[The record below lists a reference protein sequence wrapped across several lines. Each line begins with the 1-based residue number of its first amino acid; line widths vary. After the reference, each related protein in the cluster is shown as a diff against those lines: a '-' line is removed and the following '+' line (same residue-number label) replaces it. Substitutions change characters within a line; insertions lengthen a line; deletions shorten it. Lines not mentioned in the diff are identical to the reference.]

1 TAQTFRNEGNST
13 HFRHSSSVYQGI
25 FDCFWMVMDAKDI
38 QLDLH
43 ALKSLYGL
51 LEKDRNRTSNADS
64 LDEHARLLLNNLL
77 DAETKRVLK
86 LHSEIISGEV
96 ELSRKQVT
104 PLSKSLKSN
113 RSFDKDTNTDGLLD
127 ITLWGPPSFSGAQT
141 RKKRCRVCLRNTVKE
156 PTEDDETIFF
166 DVAQNLN
173 SDEETYES
181 KELDCL
187 SKEASEAIKKIEL
200 CISAFDIWADHLH
213 HFEEGNNI
221 SAQTRFRDFDTRQ
234 NNFLSEFSN
243 QRFVDLPIMTSA
255 EKTNPP
261 QSTNNY
267 IVDNVESSYHGS
279 TMVARGKNESKKA
292 PQYDEIPT
300 NKRAAKTYIQDQESE
315 STSSDSYSNSP
326 YSDSEEY
333 SSPDKTRE
341 QLQYGSTTSST
352 SSEIGASLT
361 SHSGDTSNT
370 EEEDEFYS
378 SDSSDAAAREVTSSS
393 KSEGYSSYLS
403 VGPTSKKSSRKK
415 QIGMWRSL
423 KDRLAVIFHH
433 HHHHHHHHHD
443 DYCGKDGRKKM
454 SRNKSLRKGRVESFK
469 REHEAYGEK
478 ASKSV
483 VREKKKNHFNGLV
496 EGLLRHVRNSKK
508 EPTKKKKKRGNEN
521 GCRQLTKGGG
531 KKNSKKPSPHWLK
544 LMKLHR
550 GGKLTNKGLVTI
562 GLGKKKARLKA
573 LPTIK

>member
-1 TAQTFRNEGNST
+1 
-13 HFRHSSSVYQGI
+13 
-25 FDCFWMVMDAKDI
+25 MVMDAKDI

-64 LDEHARLLLNNLL
+64 LDEHARLLLKNLL
-77 DAETKRVLK
+77 DAETKKVLK

-96 ELSRKQVT
+96 ELSKKEVT
-104 PLSKSLKSN
+104 PSSKSLVSAQPN

-127 ITLWGPPSFSGAQT
+127 ITLWGPTSYSGAQT

-181 KELDCL
+181 RELDCL

-213 HFEEGNNI
+213 LFEEDNNI
-221 SAQTRFRDFDTRQ
+221 SAQTRFRNFDTRQ
-234 NNFLSEFSN
+234 NNFVPEFSN
-243 QRFVDLPIMTSA
+243 QRFVNPLHRLPIMTSA
-255 EKTNPP
+255 EKTNQPFLLLGQP
-261 QSTNNY
+261 FKIVQPTTKPVFRQSTNNY

-279 TMVARGKNESKKA
+279 TMVAHGKNQSKKA
-292 PQYDEIPT
+292 PQNDEIPT
-300 NKRAAKTYIQDQESE
+300 NKRATKTYIQDQESE
-315 STSSDSYSNSP
+315 STSTDSYSNSP

-341 QLQYGSTTSST
+341 QLQYASTTSST
-352 SSEIGASLT
+352 SSEIANSLT

-370 EEEDEFYS
+370 EEEEEDEFYS
-378 SDSSDAAAREVTSSS
+378 SGSSDATPRGVTSSS
-393 KSEGYSSYLS
+393 KSEGYLSYLS

-433 HHHHHHHHHD
+433 HHHHHHHHD
-443 DYCGKDGRKKM
+443 DYGGKDGRKKM
-454 SRNKSLRKGRVESFK
+454 SRNKSLRRGRADSFK

-496 EGLLRHVRNSKK
+496 EGLLKHVRNSKK
-508 EPTKKKKKRGNEN
+508 EPTKKKKKRGNESD
-521 GCRQLTKGGG
+521 CRQLIKGG

-544 LMKLHR
+544 LMKLHQ

>member
-1 TAQTFRNEGNST
+1 
-13 HFRHSSSVYQGI
+13 
-25 FDCFWMVMDAKDI
+25 MVMDAKDI
-38 QLDLH
+38 QLDLQ

-64 LDEHARLLLNNLL
+64 LNEHARLLLKNLL
-77 DAETKRVLK
+77 DAETKKVLK

-96 ELSRKQVT
+96 ELSKKQVT
-104 PLSKSLKSN
+104 PLTKSLKSN
-113 RSFDKDTNTDGLLD
+113 QSFGKDTNTDGLLD
-127 ITLWGPPSFSGAQT
+127 ITLWGPTSFSGAQT

-181 KELDCL
+181 KELDRL

-213 HFEEGNNI
+213 LFEEDNNI
-221 SAQTRFRDFDTRQ
+221 SAQTRFRNFDTRQ

-243 QRFVDLPIMTSA
+243 RRFVDPLHWLPIMTSA
-255 EKTNPP
+255 EKTNQPYLLLGQP
-261 QSTNNY
+261 FKIVQPITKPVFRQSTNNY

-279 TMVARGKNESKKA
+279 TMVARGKNQSKKA
-292 PQYDEIPT
+292 PQNDEIPT

-315 STSSDSYSNSP
+315 STSTDSYSDSR

-352 SSEIGASLT
+352 SRELGASLT
-361 SHSGDTSNT
+361 SHTGNTSNT
-370 EEEDEFYS
+370 GEEDEFYS
-378 SDSSDAAAREVTSSS
+378 SGSSDTTAREVTSSS
-393 KSEGYSSYLS
+393 KSEGYSSYQS

-433 HHHHHHHHHD
+433 HHHHHHH
-443 DYCGKDGRKKM
+443 DYGGKDLTKM
-454 SRNKSLRKGRVESFK
+454 SRNKSLRKGRVDSFK

-483 VREKKKNHFNGLV
+483 VREKKKKNHFNGLV

-508 EPTKKKKKRGNEN
+508 EPTKKKKKRGNES